1 MPNTSGIRL
10 LCSIAAAAALAA
22 PRCARPTQTKL
33 AAATAD
39 PAVAS
44 REAFDDVVQKT
55 YGRYPV
61 TIVRGSGCELEDDA
75 GRTYLDF
82 VAGISTCCLG
92 HGDPRL
98 VDAITKQIQEV
109 HHVSNLYYIPT
120 QGALAAWLTK
130 NTAGLDKAFFCNLGR
145 GQRGR
150 HRLSLKHAVQE
161 REPRRSPSS
170 SRPHGSFHGRTM
182 ATISATAQP
191 KYHGPEG
198 CWQVKGLAEH
208 FEFNDIASLEA
219 AFEKHE
225 VAAILVEPIQGEGG
239 VRVGTQEFLQKAREL
254 CDASGALLVF
264 DEVQCGVG
272 RTGRLWGHEH
282 VNVIPDVLTCAKA
295 LGGGVPIGA
304 MLCAD
309 KANVF
314 APGDHATTYGGNP
327 LACAAALAVARAV
340 DDDGLVANAA
350 ARGAQLEAA
359 SRHGRQ
365 VRGESHGG
373 PGPRPAAGPGTRRSW
388 AARRSSSRPR
398 GPRAP
403 ARAGR
408 RGRRRASCR
417 RSSPAYRS
425 TPRSDPQVPSPG
437 PRYRALA

>member
-1 MPNTSGIRL
+1 
-10 LCSIAAAAALAA
+10 
-22 PRCARPTQTKL
+22 
-33 AAATAD
+33 
-39 PAVAS
+39 
-44 REAFDDVVQKT
+44 
-55 YGRYPV
+55 
-61 TIVRGSGCELEDDA
+61 
-75 GRTYLDF
+75 
-82 VAGISTCCLG
+82 
-92 HGDPRL
+92 
-98 VDAITKQIQEV
+98 
-109 HHVSNLYYIPT
+109 
-120 QGALAAWLTK
+120 
-130 NTAGLDKAFFCNLGR
+130 
-145 GQRGR
+145 
-150 HRLSLKHAVQE
+150 
-161 REPRRSPSS
+161 
-170 SRPHGSFHGRTM
+170 M

-350 ARGAQLEAA
+350 ARGAQLEAGLRA
-359 SRHGRQ
+359 MGDKYAGKITE
-365 VRGESHGG
+365 VRGRGLLLGLELSSELGGAAKFVQAAADRGLLLVPAGADVVRFVPPLVVKAEQVDAALGILEGG
-373 PGPRPAAGPGTRRSW
+373 PTPAPRCN
-388 AARRSSSRPR
+388 SRYYSAPPR
-398 GPRAP
+398 
-403 ARAGR
+403 
-408 RGRRRASCR
+408 
-417 RSSPAYRS
+417 
-425 TPRSDPQVPSPG
+425 
-437 PRYRALA
+437 

>member
-1 MPNTSGIRL
+1 MPTTAVRL

-92 HGDPRL
+92 HGDQRL

-109 HHVSNLYYIPT
+109 HHVSNLYYIPN
-120 QGALAAWLTK
+120 QGALAAWLVK
-130 NTAGLDKAFFCNLGR
+130 NTAGLDKAFFCNSG
-145 GQRGR
+145 GEANEAAIK
-150 HRLSLKHAVQE
+150 LSLKHAVQE
-161 REPRRSPSS
+161 RGLKDPVILTAY
-170 SRPHGSFHGRTM
+170 GSFHGRTM

-191 KYHGPEG
+191 KYHGPEA
-198 CWQVKGLAEH
+198 CWKVPGLAEH

-282 VNVIPDVLTCAKA
+282 VGVTPDVLTCAKA

-350 ARGAQLEAA
+350 ARGAQLEAGLRA
-359 SRHGRQ
+359 MGDKYAGKITE
-365 VRGESHGG
+365 VRGRGLLLGLELSSELGG
-373 PGPRPAAGPGTRRSW
+373 AAKFVQAAADRGLLLVPAGADVVRFVPPLVVKAEQID
-388 AARRSSSRPR
+388 AAL
-398 GPRAP
+398 GILEE
-403 ARAGR
+403 
-408 RGRRRASCR
+408 C
-417 RSSPAYRS
+417 
-425 TPRSDPQVPSPG
+425 
-437 PRYRALA
+437 LAEA